1 MKAMILGRGFELPK
15 APAAAPRAA
24 IRPGDT
30 RVTVV
35 LEVREVAIRE
45 VAIQGAATRVVTVI
59 PAAAVGEGVRQGVD
73 LTADNQARTS
83 RTTRKC
89 GR

>member
-1 MKAMILGRGFELPK
+1 MKAMIPGRGFELPK
-15 APAAAPRAA
+15 AQAAAQRAA
-24 IRPGDT
+24 IRAEDT

-35 LEVREVAIRE
+35 LEVREVAILE
-45 VAIQGAATRVVTVI
+45 VAIQGAAIQVVTAI

-83 RTTRKC
+83 RTTPKC
-89 GR
+89 CR